1 MKNYNTRNFIE
12 LLKYTAFS
20 HIATALLYIALFS
33 SMEQGYVE
41 NGRTEDLNKILF
53 VISLI
58 SFAVSVVVMLTAHYA
73 NSEKK
78 MNYLNATYEGG
89 NEHKVALITA
99 LKESATVTAANLV
112 FQLPFVIFFI
122 NYGYGYHEALIFETL
137 YIVDIGV
144 YLFLGNAVIGALL
157 IALAWFI
164 TYFLGVSLFVAPIW
178 NMGRIRKKGGPLK
191 PEENPT
197 DAYHR
202 YTFKN
207 TFKIFYALRKFAIA
221 TLLTFGIFVACSIFF
236 AALEKE
242 MSPQASHILYGIF
255 YILVFYNVH
264 GYRRDSS
271 YFPHEKKFSF
281 AKEAAAIFREEL
293 IYYLFIFVPL
303 AIIGEVSCFIF
314 TGQNTVTFILMFVF
328 PFYDVINVPVLRS
341 LINVIWASAAMLLC
355 AVAKSARQH
364 RRVSRA
370 SKYRR

>member
-1 MKNYNTRNFIE
+1 MKNYTLRNFIE

-20 HIATALLYIALFS
+20 HLATGLLYIALLS

-41 NGRTEDLNKILF
+41 NGRVEDLNRILF
-53 VISLI
+53 IVSLI

-89 NEHKVALITA
+89 NEYKVALITA
-99 LKESATVTAANLV
+99 LKESATATLTNIL

-122 NYGYGYHEALIFETL
+122 NYGYGYHEALFFETL
-137 YIVDIGV
+137 YIGDIGV
-144 YLFLGNAVIGALL
+144 YLFLGNAVTGALL
-157 IALAWFI
+157 ISLAWFI
-164 TYFLGVSLFVAPIW
+164 AYFLGVSLFVAPIW

-191 PEENPT
+191 PEENPK
-197 DAYHR
+197 DAYYRH
-202 YTFKN
+202 TFKN
-207 TFKIFYALRKFAIA
+207 TFKIFYALRKFAIS
-221 TLLTFGIFVACSIFF
+221 TILTFGIFVVCSIFF
-236 AALEKE
+236 AALAKE
-242 MSPQASHILYGIF
+242 MSPQASKILYGIF
-255 YILVFYNVH
+255 YIVVFYKVH

-314 TGQNTVTFILMFVF
+314 TGQNVVTFILMFVF
-328 PFYDVINVPVLRS
+328 PFYGVINVPVLRS
-341 LINVIWASAAMLLC
+341 LVNIAWASAAMLLC
-355 AVAKSARQH
+355 AVAKSAKQH
-364 RRVSRA
+364 RKVSRA